1 MVDEATQAPETPD
14 TNEDLDVGSE
24 VQGVVKHLAVY
35 GAMVDIGME
44 RNALLHIS
52 QIGRNDFRDISDVYE
67 VGQEITAYV
76 LKIDN
81 EDRVALTLEKPPA
94 LPWNRIHK
102 DSVYRGTVIRIENY
116 GAFVDIGAERPGMVH
131 VSELAD
137 GYVQSPEDVVSV
149 GDEVEVR
156 VIKLNRGK
164 RQIDLSMK
172 TPEEDLSA
180 ALEPMED
187 VPSAM
192 ELAFRR
198 AEKQSRRDRSK
209 GNKKNK
215 RYRDDQ
221 DDIIRRTLRDQYD

>member
-1 MVDEATQAPETPD
+1 MVDELTQAPESTD
-14 TNEDLDVGSE
+14 DIDVGSE
-24 VQGVVKHLAVY
+24 VHGVVKHLAVY
-35 GAMVDIGME
+35 GAMVDVGLG

-52 QIGRNDFRDISDVYE
+52 QIGRSDFRDIGEVYNVGDE
-67 VGQEITAYV
+67 VTAYV
-76 LKIDN
+76 LKIDKQ
-81 EDRVALTLEKPPA
+81 DRVALTLEKPPA

-102 DSVYRGTVIRIENY
+102 DSVYTGTVIRIENY

-172 TPEEDLSA
+172 TPEEDLQVA
-180 ALEPMED
+180 FEPMED

-198 AEKQSRRDRSK
+198 AEKQSKRDRSK
-209 GNKKNK
+209 GTKKNR

-221 DDIIRRTLRDQYD
+221 DDIIRRTLEDRYD

>member
-1 MVDEATQAPETPD
+1 MVDELTQVPESVA
-14 TNEDLDVGSE
+14 DLDVGTE
-24 VQGVVKHLAVY
+24 VQGTVQHLGVY
-35 GAMVDIGME
+35 GAMIDVGVG

-52 QIGRNDFRDISDVYE
+52 QVGRNDFRDIQEVYNVGDE
-67 VGQEITAYV
+67 VTAYV
-76 LKIDN
+76 LKVDDEERI
-81 EDRVALTLEKPPA
+81 ALTLEKPPA
-94 LPWNRIHK
+94 LPWSRIHK
-102 DSVYRGTVIRIENY
+102 DGMYKGTVIRIENY

-172 TPEEDLSA
+172 TPQEELA
-180 ALEPMED
+180 AAFEPSEEL
-187 VPSAM
+187 PSAM

-221 DDIIRRTLRDQYD
+221 DDIISRTLRDQYD

>member
-1 MVDEATQAPETPD
+1 MVEELTQAPEST
-14 TNEDLDVGSE
+14 EDIGVGSE
-24 VQGVVKHLAVY
+24 VHGVVKHLAVY
-35 GAMVDIGME
+35 GAMIDVGLN

-52 QIGRNDFRDISDVYE
+52 QVGRSDFRDINEVYNVGDE
-67 VGQEITAYV
+67 VTAYV
-76 LKIDN
+76 LKIDD
-81 EDRVALTLEKPPA
+81 EERVALTLEKPPA
-94 LPWNRIHK
+94 LPWSQIHK
-102 DSVYRGTVIRIENY
+102 DSVYKGTVIRIENY

-137 GYVQSPEDVVSV
+137 GYVQSPQDVVNV

-172 TPEEDLSA
+172 TPEEELQVA
-180 ALEPMED
+180 FEPMED

-198 AEKQSRRDRSK
+198 AEKQSKRDRSK
-209 GNKKNK
+209 GTKKNR
-215 RYRDDQ
+215 RYRNDQ
-221 DDIIRRTLRDQYD
+221 DDIIRRTLHENYD

>member
-1 MVDEATQAPETPD
+1 MVDEVTQTPESVA
-14 TNEDLDVGSE
+14 DLDVGTE
-24 VQGVVKHLAVY
+24 VHGTVQHLGVY
-35 GAMVDIGME
+35 GAMIDVGVG
-44 RNALLHIS
+44 RSALLHIS
-52 QIGRNDFRDISDVYE
+52 QVGRSDFRDIEEVYKVGDE
-67 VGQEITAYV
+67 VTAYV
-76 LKIDN
+76 LKIDD
-81 EDRVALTLEKPPA
+81 EERIALTLEKPPA
-94 LPWNRIHK
+94 LPWSRIHK
-102 DSVYRGTVIRIENY
+102 DGVYQGTVIRIENY

-137 GYVQSPEDVVSV
+137 GYVQSPEDVVSI

-172 TPEEDLSA
+172 TPQEEIAAAFEPSEDL
-180 ALEPMED
+180 
-187 VPSAM
+187 PSAM

-198 AEKQSRRDRSK
+198 AENQSRRDRSK

-221 DDIIRRTLRDQYD
+221 DDIIKRTLRDQYD